1 MKVAAEDIEEDKHW
15 RAVERKRGKESW
27 KKKRGWTKEET
38 RKKWKKKYVYIYK
51 KKFL

>member
-27 KKKRGWTKEET
+27 KKKEVEQ
-38 RKKWKKKYVYIYK
+38 KKKQEKSEKKICIYI
-51 KKFL
+51 